1 MQKHGKKYNEAKK
14 SLEALKLYSLPEAIT
29 LAKKTNYA
37 KFDATVNIAIKTNAN
52 PKYNDQMLRAT
63 TILPHGTGKTKKVAV
78 FIGEDKVAE
87 AKKAGADIAGFEGLL
102 NDIKAGK
109 MDFDV
114 LITTPDHIRDLAPVA
129 KQLGPKG
136 LMPSP
141 KAGTVAVDVAQAVEE
156 VKKGKIEFR
165 LDKTGNIH
173 AGVGKLSFDDQQ
185 LIENIEALMKAIEEN
200 KPTGVKGKLVKKVVV
215 STTMSPGITVEY

>member
-1 MQKHGKKYNEAKK
+1 MANYGKKYTEAKK
-14 SLEALKLYSLPEAIT
+14 QVEALKQYELSEAVSL
-29 LAKKTNYA
+29 LKKVNYA
-37 KFDATVNIAIKTNAN
+37 KFDATVNVAIKTNAN

-63 TILPHGTGKTKKVAV
+63 TILPHGTGKKVRVAV
-78 FIGEDKVAE
+78 FVSEDKVAE
-87 AKKAGADIAGFEGLL
+87 AKKAGADLAGFESILTA
-102 NDIKAGK
+102 IKSGK

-141 KAGTVAVDVAQAVEE
+141 KAGTVAMDIVQAVEE

-165 LDKTGNIH
+165 LDKIGRAH
-173 AGVGKLSFDDQQ
+173 V
-185 LIENIEALMKAIEEN
+185 
-200 KPTGVKGKLVKKVVV
+200 
-215 STTMSPGITVEY
+215 

>member
-1 MQKHGKKYNEAKK
+1 MADHGKKYNEAKK
-14 SLEALKLYSLPEAIT
+14 NLEALKLYPLAEAVA
-29 LAKKTNYA
+29 LLKKANYA
-37 KFDATVNIAIKTNAN
+37 KFDATINVAIKTNAN

-63 TILPHGTGKTKKVAV
+63 TILPNGTGKSKKVAV
-78 FIGEDKVAE
+78 FVSEDKVAE
-87 AKKAGADIAGFEGLL
+87 AKSAGADIAGFDTLL

-141 KAGTVAVDVAQAVEE
+141 KAGTVAQNIPQAVEE

-173 AGVGKLSFDDQQ
+173 AGVGKLSFDDQK
-185 LIENIEALMKAIEEN
+185 LVENIETLMKAIEEN
-200 KPTGVKGKLVKKVVV
+200 KPTGVKGKLVKKVVL
-215 STTMSPGITVEY
+215 STTMSPGIAVEY

>member
-1 MQKHGKKYNEAKK
+1 MANYGKKYVEAKK
-14 SLEALKLYSLPEAIT
+14 QVEALKQYELAEAVSL
-29 LAKKTNYA
+29 LKKVNYA
-37 KFDATVNIAIKTNAN
+37 KFDATVNIAVKTNAN

-63 TILPHGTGKTKKVAV
+63 TILPHGTGKTQKVAV
-78 FIGEDKVAE
+78 FISEDKAAD
-87 AKKAGADIAGFEGLL
+87 AKKAGADLAGFESILAL
-102 NDIKAGK
+102 IKSGK

-141 KAGTVAVDVAQAVEE
+141 KAGTVAVDIVQAIEE

-173 AGVGKLSFDDQQ
+173 AGVGKVSFDEKK
-185 LIENIEALMKAIEEN
+185 LEENISSLMKAIEDN
-200 KPTGVKGKLVKKVVV
+200 KPTGVKGKLVKKVVL
-215 STTMSPGITVEY
+215 STTMSPGIVVSY

>member
-1 MQKHGKKYNEAKK
+1 MKDHGKKYNEAKK
-14 SLEALKLYSLPEAIT
+14 NLEALKLYPLAEAVSL
-29 LAKKTNYA
+29 LKKANYA
-37 KFDATVNIAIKTNAN
+37 KFDATVNVAIKTNAN

-78 FIGEDKVAE
+78 FVSEDKVEE
-87 AKKAGADIAGFEGLL
+87 AKKAGADLAGLDSILEL
-102 NDIKAGK
+102 IKAGK

-141 KAGTVAVDVAQAVEE
+141 KAGTVAVNIAQAVEE

-173 AGVGKLSFDDQQ
+173 AGIGKVSFDEKK
-185 LIENIEALMKAIEEN
+185 LVENIEMLLKAIEEH
-200 KPTGVKGKLVKKVVV
+200 KPSGVKGKLVKKVVL
-215 STTMSPGITVEY
+215 STTMSPGVDVEY

>member
-1 MQKHGKKYNEAKK
+1 MANYGKKYTEAKK
-14 SLEALKLYSLPEAIT
+14 QVEALKQYELSEAVSL
-29 LAKKTNYA
+29 LKKVNYA
-37 KFDATVNIAIKTNAN
+37 KFDATVNVAIKTNAN

-63 TILPHGTGKTKKVAV
+63 TILPHGTGKKVRVAV
-78 FIGEDKVAE
+78 FVSEDKVAE
-87 AKKAGADIAGFEGLL
+87 AKKAGADLAGFESILTA
-102 NDIKAGK
+102 IKSGK

-141 KAGTVAVDVAQAVEE
+141 KAGTVAMDIVQAVEE

-173 AGVGKLSFDDQQ
+173 AGVGKISFKEDQ
-185 LIENIEALMKAIEEN
+185 LVENIQALMKAVEEN
-200 KPTGVKGKLVKKVVV
+200 KPSGVKGKLVKKVVI
-215 STTMSPGITVEY
+215 STTMSPGILINY